1 MVRPSYT
8 DTLIANN
15 LALQAMNKQLKEI
28 SQTQRNTTQTLKKAN
43 DEGEKAVELAKT
55 RSEASTKL
63 VNMLEKEN
71 KQFNLL
77 QLNVFETFQNFSK
90 FQEITGQGKFV
101 SILEYIDLIL
111 TGTSQKMK
119 VFGIEVATA
128 RKVMYGFLPPGMFR
142 LVNQLSTSIRTAT
155 GFIRAFKGQGEDTNN
170 MLTTMGKVFRKL
182 PNPAAAFKELG
193 KGRRKR
199 NLAALEEAKNR
210 QAAADMLPMG
220 FDLGL
225 GKEIAGRE
233 AFERRARTPFE
244 RLRDKTGGV
253 SGIVSGV
260 NTRIQKVRAFL
271 ELQYYRAQ
279 RKVFR
284 IRLKYYTFAGNFA
297 QMSLREKG
305 KTIVDTFIK
314 VIKTPLLQ
322 ALITGMFYLTMIV
335 LVVALITK
343 VVWPA
348 LKGAFET
355 FKNFSGIIISGFMS
369 IFEGIREV
377 FTSLIEGD
385 LLGVMNGLLEIAF
398 GIVKV
403 IFGLLVA
410 VIAAQISF
418 VINFLGVILSKTLEF
433 GKNLIASPIDTVKE
447 NIGKIALVGLAVLG
461 FFFGLPAMLVGIAL
475 FALFAVGRFI
485 VNKIKDIVPGFANG
499 GVSSGGL
506 AVVGEKGPELVNLPK
521 GSRVHSNKD
530 SKKMVSS
537 GGNTINITINAR
549 DTSDAELRRI
559 ADKIGNMV
567 NNRINRRTS
576 SGSMG

>member
-284 IRLKYYTFAGNFA
+284 IRLKYYTFAGKFA

-305 KTIVDTFIK
+305 KTIVDTIIK

-322 ALITGMFYLTMIV
+322 AL
-335 LVVALITK
+335 
-343 VVWPA
+343 VWPA

-433 GKNLIASPIDTVKE
+433 GKNLIASPIETIQE

-567 NNRINRRTS
+567 NNSINRRTS

>member
-1 MVRPSYT
+1 
-8 DTLIANN
+8 
-15 LALQAMNKQLKEI
+15 
-28 SQTQRNTTQTLKKAN
+28 
-43 DEGEKAVELAKT
+43 
-55 RSEASTKL
+55 
-63 VNMLEKEN
+63 
-71 KQFNLL
+71 
-77 QLNVFETFQNFSK
+77 
-90 FQEITGQGKFV
+90 
-101 SILEYIDLIL
+101 
-111 TGTSQKMK
+111 
-119 VFGIEVATA
+119 
-128 RKVMYGFLPPGMFR
+128 
-142 LVNQLSTSIRTAT
+142 
-155 GFIRAFKGQGEDTNN
+155 
-170 MLTTMGKVFRKL
+170 
-182 PNPAAAFKELG
+182 
-193 KGRRKR
+193 
-199 NLAALEEAKNR
+199 
-210 QAAADMLPMG
+210 
-220 FDLGL
+220 
-225 GKEIAGRE
+225 
-233 AFERRARTPFE
+233 
-244 RLRDKTGGV
+244 
-253 SGIVSGV
+253 
-260 NTRIQKVRAFL
+260 
-271 ELQYYRAQ
+271 
-279 RKVFR
+279 
-284 IRLKYYTFAGNFA
+284 
-297 QMSLREKG
+297 
-305 KTIVDTFIK
+305 
-314 VIKTPLLQ
+314 
-322 ALITGMFYLTMIV
+322 MFYLTMIV

-433 GKNLIASPIDTVKE
+433 GKNLIASPIATIQE